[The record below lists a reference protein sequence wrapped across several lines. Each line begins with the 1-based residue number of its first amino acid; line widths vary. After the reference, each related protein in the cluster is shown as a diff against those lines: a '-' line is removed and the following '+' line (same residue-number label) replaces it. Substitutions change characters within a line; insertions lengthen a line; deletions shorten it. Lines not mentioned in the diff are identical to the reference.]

1 MSALGTMDNCL
12 YQNCSVRLD
21 YPSGVDGRGGNQPRY
36 TEVVGNLVREVGLYQ
51 KQSGHWAQHLTAR
64 TRLASNI
71 FFNGPHAAANFNDGA
86 NTAWPSTPR
95 ATARIDF
102 VRLAIRFWWWGRGGG
117 LLDVQHDAT
126 N

>member
-64 TRLASNI
+64 TKLASNI
-71 FFNGPHAAANFNDGA
+71 FFNGPHAAVNFNDGA
-86 NTAWPSTPR
+86 NTAPR
-95 ATARIDF
+95 PLAFHATVPHDEAA
-102 VRLAIRFWWWGRGGG
+102 VQGG
-117 LLDVQHDAT
+117 DVASGPL
-126 N
+126 